1 MGLVDDLI
9 QDLRGIS
16 PGRKDLRNFGL
27 TFLIALGLLGAYLL
41 WRHKGPDWLPWSLMA
56 LAAACG
62 LAALARPTLLSLP
75 YRAWMSL
82 AAVIGFFMSRIILT
96 ILFYAV
102 ITPIGLM
109 SRLLGKDWLD
119 RKMDGR
125 ETYWRLRE
133 EDDYQPQ
140 QTEKMY

>member
-16 PGRKDLRNFGL
+16 PSPKDLRNFGL
-27 TFLIALGLLGAYLL
+27 TFLVALGLLGAYLL
-41 WRHKGPDWLPWSLMA
+41 WRAKGPPWLPWSLMVLA
-56 LAAACG
+56 LACG
-62 LAALARPTLLSLP
+62 LVGLTRPALLSLP

-82 AAVIGFFMSRIILT
+82 AAVIGFFMSRLILT

-102 ITPIGLM
+102 ITPIGLL
-109 SRLLGKDWLD
+109 SRIMGKDWLD

-125 ETYWRLRE
+125 DTYWHLRE